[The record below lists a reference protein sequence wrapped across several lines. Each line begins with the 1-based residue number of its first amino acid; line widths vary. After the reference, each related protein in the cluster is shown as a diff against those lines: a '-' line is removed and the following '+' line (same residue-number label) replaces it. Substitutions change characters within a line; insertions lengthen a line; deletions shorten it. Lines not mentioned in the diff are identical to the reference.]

1 MSFRRFIIALGLAAA
16 VLSCKKE
23 EETSITPSLDGYLII
38 ERLPEFA
45 SEGQTCSL
53 DVKGVSHP
61 DGGEIGY
68 YWKVVPSA
76 PQACTTKTF
85 NFTFTDTLQTVSI
98 YCYAYA
104 EGYSGSSAIASVT
117 IVKGGIN
124 GSITGIEYP
133 SENVTTEDGTYF
145 YKQIGTQTW
154 TLNNLAEKSSGTG
167 AAIGTGYRNYDVMS
181 DVFGRYYNYND
192 AVAACESIGE
202 GWYLPTLDDWNVL
215 KEYISGQTGEVA
227 GYGKSVTA
235 AMMGNAAFNTQ
246 TMWEY
251 WPSVGD
257 MTNASGFS
265 AIPAGYANIK
275 SGQFVGVHEYTAFW
289 TKTPVEGSEKEAYC
303 VYMVCD
309 QPDLFNGGR
318 DKESF
323 GASVRC
329 IKK

>member
-1 MSFRRFIIALGLAAA
+1 MSFRRLIIALGLIVAA
-16 VLSCKKE
+16 VSCDE
-23 EETSITPSLDGYLII
+23 DEDESITPGLDGYLMI
-38 ERLPEFA
+38 ERLPAFA

-104 EGYSGSSAIASVT
+104 EGYSSSSAVGSVT
-117 IVKGGIN
+117 IVKGGKD
-124 GSITGIEYP
+124 GSIMGIEYP
-133 SENVTTEDGTYF
+133 SESVTTEDGTYF
-145 YKQIGTQTW
+145 YRQIGTQTW
-154 TLNNLAEKSSGTG
+154 TVNNLSEKSSGTG
-167 AAIGTGYRNYDVMS
+167 DGIGAGYYNYDVMS

-192 AVAACESIGE
+192 ATAACESIGE
-202 GWYLPTLDDWNVL
+202 GWTLPTLEEWNTL
-215 KEYISGQTGEVA
+215 KEYIAGKTGEATEYGQSVA
-227 GYGKSVTA
+227 A
-235 AMMGNAAFNTQ
+235 AMMGNATFNTQ

-257 MTNASGFS
+257 ITNASGFS
-265 AIPAGYANIK
+265 AIPVGYANMK
-275 SGQFVGVHEYTAFW
+275 SGQFIGVEEYAAFW
-289 TKTPVEGSEKEAYC
+289 TKTMVEGSENEAYC